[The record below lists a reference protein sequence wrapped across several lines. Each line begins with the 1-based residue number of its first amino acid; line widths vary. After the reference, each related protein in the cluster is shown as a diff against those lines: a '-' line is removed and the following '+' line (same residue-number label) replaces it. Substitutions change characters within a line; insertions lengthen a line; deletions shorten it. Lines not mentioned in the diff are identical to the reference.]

1 MQALKRHHHYSHAWE
16 YFSKIKLF
24 QDTLKETGWC
34 IHILSGQSE
43 FKKYKKITDEFGIP
57 YYLLTSLHDI
67 NSLNQWW
74 FGIYA
79 IYIDHI
85 TQEVWESGI
94 NQKVEIKK
102 WEDRDMQQFMNS
114 LHDLGYDFHEYQ
126 KPWSY
131 MRSGDSIHIH
141 YPNGESVSLSFWW
154 DEIESITDSNW
165 EIHEQVTF
173 SSIQEFRPDKK
184 HNTPL
189 LKIIENTSICCLLD
203 SLQFHHLYEGLISS
217 NIDWISVNVLSNM
230 DEWAHTVRLW
240 IEKPTIDSLENLK
253 ELLSNPKIETQIY
266 TRYSKTLEEFLR
278 ENNFW
283 HIALTS
289 VSTHLLSS
297 FTYKK
302 NKTTFCY
309 ICDDILQ
316 KIFIK
321 KRSKKALSAEIDLLL
336 KIQTG
341 DYIVHI
347 DHGIWV
353 FEGIVKKS
361 LGPVEKEYLEIS
373 YKENDKLF
381 VPITEVHRVSK
392 YIGSENPSLTP
403 LSGKVWERKIQKVHE
418 DIREIAEWILQNFA
432 ERKLRVWNA
441 SIIDKSKLETFQW
454 YFPYSYTPDQ
464 ETAITEIF
472 DDMQSDKNMDRLLV
486 WDVGFWKTE
495 VAFNAAF
502 AALSNNKQVLL
513 ISPLVVLAHE
523 HYDKTLERFLE
534 LPYNIEVLTRLQS
547 QKHATRVLKW
557 LADGSVDMVVGTHR
571 LLSDTLVCKRLW
583 LMIVDEE
590 HKFWV
595 ADKEKIKN
603 IKSDIDILSL
613 SATPIPRSL
622 NLALSWVRNISLLK
636 TPPWGRKSIE
646 TSVLRFNE
654 KLIQDAGKREFERKW
669 QIFFVHNRVATIEVI
684 KKKLESLFPKR
695 KVIITHGQLPGEELE
710 NRILDFKNKKYDILL
725 STTVIENGID
735 FSNVNTI
742 FINECQQFGI
752 SQIHQLRWRVW
763 RSNAQ
768 WYCYL
773 LYKREHLDWEAAK
786 RIQTIV
792 DYSYLW
798 AGFELAMKDLEIRW
812 GWDILGVRQ
821 SGQAKEIWVSLF
833 LKMLEEKITELKEQ
847 KVTINKNTPWEDTQK
862 IKIDTKIDLMIS
874 VGIPDEYFL
883 SETDKLNFYR
893 EIELIENK
901 EDLEYLKESFFKN
914 SNNTEI
920 PQETQNLFYLL
931 ECQIHCKA
939 YMITHIKKIWV
950 NYHISFDKRA
960 DIEILKNFLKLDN
973 EVRFAV
979 TDAHK
984 VRTGTKG
991 FANDGIFIKYL
1002 LQLFSWKW
1010 GKQKIKLVK
1019 KSINL

>member
-1 MQALKRHHHYSHAWE
+1 
-16 YFSKIKLF
+16 
-24 QDTLKETGWC
+24 
-34 IHILSGQSE
+34 
-43 FKKYKKITDEFGIP
+43 
-57 YYLLTSLHDI
+57 
-67 NSLNQWW
+67 
-74 FGIYA
+74 
-79 IYIDHI
+79 
-85 TQEVWESGI
+85 
-94 NQKVEIKK
+94 
-102 WEDRDMQQFMNS
+102 
-114 LHDLGYDFHEYQ
+114 
-126 KPWSY
+126 
-131 MRSGDSIHIH
+131 MRSGDSIHIY
-141 YPNGESVSLSFWW
+141 YPNGDSIILSFWW
-154 DEIESITDSNW
+154 DELESITDSFG
-165 EIHEQVTF
+165 EIHEKIIF
-173 SSIQEFRPDKK
+173 SSIHEFCPDEK
-184 HNTPL
+184 NNVPL
-189 LKIIENTSICCLLD
+189 INIIENSNICCLLD
-203 SLQFHHLYEGLISS
+203 SLQFHHLYESIISS
-217 NIDWISVNVLSNM
+217 NIDWISINVLSNV
-230 DEWAHTVRLW
+230 DESSRSLQLW
-240 IEKPTIDSLENLK
+240 VEKLSIQNLEELKQVLSDS
-253 ELLSNPKIETQIY
+253 STQTQIY
-266 TRYSKTLEEFLR
+266 TRHTKTLEEFLT

-283 HIALTS
+283 HIPLTS

-297 FTYKK
+297 FSYKK
-302 NKTTFCY
+302 NKTILCY

-321 KRSKKALSAEIDLLL
+321 KRSKKSLSAEIDLLL

-347 DHGIWV
+347 DHGIWL
-353 FEGIVKKS
+353 FEGIIKKT
-361 LGPVEKEYLEIS
+361 LGTIEKEYLEIS

-403 LSGKVWERKIQKVHE
+403 LSWKVWERKIQKVHE

-441 SIIDKSKLETFQW
+441 SIIDKSKIEIFQS

-464 ETAITEIF
+464 ETAIKEIF

-502 AALSNNKQVLL
+502 TALSNNKQVLL

-523 HYDKTLERFLE
+523 HYDKTLERFIE

-557 LADGSVDMVVGTHR
+557 IADGTVDMVVGTHR
-571 LLSDTLVCKRLW
+571 LLSDKLKCKRLW

-622 NLALSWVRNISLLK
+622 NLALSGVRNISLLK

-654 KLIQDAGKREFERKW
+654 KLIQDAWKREFERKW

-684 KKKLESLFPKR
+684 KKKLEVLFPKR
-695 KVIITHGQLPGEELE
+695 KVIITHGQLPWEELE

-773 LYKREHLDWEAAK
+773 LYKRDYLDWEAAK

-812 GWDILGVRQ
+812 GWDILWVRQ
-821 SGQAKEIWVSLF
+821 SGQAKEIGVSLF
-833 LKMLEEKITELKEQ
+833 LKMLEEKITELKDQ
-847 KVTINKNTPWEDTQK
+847 KLAWTHEENTQNEKKSETV
-862 IKIDTKIDLMIS
+862 KIDTKIDLMIS
-874 VGIPDEYFL
+874 AWIPDEYFL

-893 EIELIENK
+893 EIEMIQNND
-901 EDLEYLKESFFKN
+901 DLEYLKESFFE
-914 SNNTEI
+914 NTAIDNI
-920 PQETQNLFYLL
+920 PKETHSLFQLL
-931 ECQIHCKA
+931 ECRIYCQK
-939 YMITHIKKIWV
+939 YMITNIKKVWV
-950 NYHISFDKRA
+950 NYQISFDQRA
-960 DIEILKNFLKLDN
+960 DIEVLKNFLKLDN
-973 EVRFAV
+973 EVKFIV
-979 TDAHK
+979 SDAHR
-984 VRTGTKG
+984 VRTGVKG

-1002 LQLFSWKW
+1002 LQLFTWKLW
-1010 GKQKIKLVK
+1010 KHKIKLIK
-1019 KSINL
+1019 KNINS